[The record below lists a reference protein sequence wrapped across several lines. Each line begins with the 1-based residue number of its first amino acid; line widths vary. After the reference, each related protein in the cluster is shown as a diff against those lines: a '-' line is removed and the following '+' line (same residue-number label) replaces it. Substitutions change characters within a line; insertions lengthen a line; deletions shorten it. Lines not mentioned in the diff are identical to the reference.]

1 MQTDKLIRIKNANYH
16 LKALAVMNKNFLS
29 ACAELEVGEGLE
41 SEISFESNAIVVSA
55 LGYRA
60 KAECHYVRSVDDEF
74 FAEYVFYA
82 QMGDDKVEIWRFYLT
97 EFGQVYETPSIDHQ
111 LFDYDNRNAVKNI
124 CANVIIG
131 MLNSALFSPAP
142 TACQE
147 LDEKLI

>member
-1 MQTDKLIRIKNANYH
+1 MQADKLIRIKNANNH
-16 LKALAVMNKNFLS
+16 LKALAVMNEKFLS
-29 ACAELEVGEGLE
+29 VCAELEVGEGFE

-60 KAECHYVRSVDDEF
+60 KAECRYVRSVDDDF
-74 FAEYVFYA
+74 YAEYVFYV
-82 QMGDDKVEIWRFYLT
+82 QMGENKVEIWRFYLT
-97 EFGQVYETPSIDHQ
+97 EFGQVYETPSVERQ
-111 LFDYDNRNAVKNI
+111 LFDYDNRNAVKII

-142 TACQE
+142 AACQE